1 MTRSL
6 HRSIRNI
13 WQSDHRATDWSVVDE
28 MSCSFDWMCILCPSH
43 QRTMTM
49 KHSKF
54 HNKVQL
60 FSRLRYHI
68 VNLKSRNTMSCERDE
83 HSTDCPT
90 IRAEEQYFL
99 SAIHFLD
106 QLGKNASSSCFW
118 EQSKINKKYF
128 GTYAWS
134 KLVRLITAVYTVL
147 FPEIDSRLLCSFRME
162 VQRGIFQ
169 EEEFAIRSWSFPLK
183 MSDRVVST
191 LEHPES
197 LPRNQSSWKMKTI
210 PSRF

>member
-1 MTRSL
+1 MSLVQFCLAKQIFWSTWNCLFLTHRSPWSALHEAMRAMHSIWIAMTRSL

-99 SAIHFLD
+99 SANHF
-106 QLGKNASSSCFW
+106 F
-118 EQSKINKKYF
+118 F
-128 GTYAWS
+128 
-134 KLVRLITAVYTVL
+134 
-147 FPEIDSRLLCSFRME
+147 
-162 VQRGIFQ
+162 
-169 EEEFAIRSWSFPLK
+169 
-183 MSDRVVST
+183 
-191 LEHPES
+191 
-197 LPRNQSSWKMKTI
+197 
-210 PSRF
+210 